1 MPAIPGPLAVQ
12 NAQAYRRYAV
22 VQQVLLLGHGC
33 VSVQPELLL
42 LSDPLPLLPQHPA
55 DVSVLSTAWG
65 DEHQAYGESSK
76 GSREWGLAAFT
87 GLAGCRQASPT
98 AIHAAHQA

>member
-1 MPAIPGPLAVQ
+1 MQ

-42 LSDPLPLLPQHPA
+42 LSDPLPLLAQHPA

-65 DEHQAYGESSK
+65 DEHQAYGENSSWVPAV
-76 GSREWGLAAFT
+76 GSCSSNRLTAF
-87 GLAGCRQASPT
+87 
-98 AIHAAHQA
+98 HAAHQA